1 MSENYSI
8 SLPVADRKYTLT
20 IKRED
25 EELVRSAVTTVAS
38 KIKAYSESYA
48 FNDKQDLLAMVLIE
62 FAIRN
67 EKNIAEKQFI
77 NKELNQ
83 KLELIDGLLTE
94 SV

>member
-1 MSENYSI
+1 MSESYSI

-25 EELVRSAVTTVAS
+25 EELVRSAVINIAS

-62 FAIRN
+62 FAVRN
-67 EKNIAEKQFI
+67 EKNVAEKQFI
-77 NKELNQ
+77 NQDLLQ
-83 KLELIDGLLTE
+83 KLEIIDGLLTE